1 MTHTPLLRLL
11 ALAFAAALI
20 LAACY
25 ERSQPEQAKVAAA
38 TVAPATPPAA
48 PPVADA
54 YPATLAEGIDFSKP
68 GYPDFLASANGM
80 SGHEPWGRWS
90 DGTPVAFQFKQ
101 PLPARFTLALTAH
114 AFDPNIGAPIQVR
127 AGASE
132 QTLTLAADDQ
142 TCRLDFALAAP
153 ADRLEFSIPQP
164 TSPAELK
171 QGEDP
176 RKLGIG
182 LVKLRIESDVP
193 AAVTAALPVYA
204 ARIATSATRIEVEQ
218 GNFAPLTFTVT
229 NQGSLTW
236 SSELASFK
244 VTVQISPVTNQDS
257 LTWSSEPPNP
267 VNFSW
272 HLLDSDGKTL
282 TFDNPRAV
290 FPQPV
295 APGQGAELT
304 VKLGADLFPG
314 PGQYRLEF
322 DLVHEGHLGLN
333 EWDDREG
340 QPKGSP
346 WYSGNAGVLARALV
360 EGYFGVDSRHDV
372 LYLSPR
378 LKQDQGAIA
387 LREPA
392 TGRRIAY
399 DYRYD
404 SIARRLSLTLWTD
417 HPGPVK
423 FVLTLPA
430 GLRAAKTLT
439 VNGHFRPLQIQ
450 STGEDGQAVF
460 TLASPAAKTVIAIR

>member
-1 MTHTPLLRLL
+1 MTHAPLLRLL

-101 PLPARFTLALTAH
+101 PLPARFTLALIAH
-114 AFDPNIGAPIQVR
+114 AFGPNIGAPIQVR

-142 TCRLDFALAAP
+142 TCRLDFTLAAP

-182 LVKLRIESDVP
+182 LVKLRIESDAP

-236 SSELASFK
+236 SSE
-244 VTVQISPVTNQDS
+244 
-257 LTWSSEPPNP
+257 PPNP

-282 TFDNPRAV
+282 AFDNPRTV